1 MRRQLAGLGNERL
14 AEIAAHFEGR
24 DARRDSSFIR
34 RDLESILRYEQDAA
48 PVRRQQVLT
57 DALRD
62 KNTDRAEL
70 PELRRR
76 LRENRSSVNEQRNP
90 LRWGSVARQRF
101 GDLYRR

>member
-1 MRRQLAGLGNERL
+1 MRRQIAGLGGAR
-14 AEIAAHFEGR
+14 ASEISAYFEGR
-24 DARRDSSFIR
+24 GEKRDRSFVR
-34 RDLESILRYEQDAA
+34 RDLERILRHEQDAA
-48 PVRRQQVLT
+48 PVRRQQAII

-62 KNTDRAEL
+62 KNTDRSEL
-70 PELRRR
+70 PDLRRR